1 MLHFIPCNS
10 FITFHGFSLRLYQKE
25 KERSERKISDFFF
38 FRIKAGG
45 AWPSQAQGTDAGKS
59 CR

>member
-1 MLHFIPCNS
+1 M
-10 FITFHGFSLRLYQKE
+10 RE
-25 KERSERKISDFFF
+25 KLVIFFFFF